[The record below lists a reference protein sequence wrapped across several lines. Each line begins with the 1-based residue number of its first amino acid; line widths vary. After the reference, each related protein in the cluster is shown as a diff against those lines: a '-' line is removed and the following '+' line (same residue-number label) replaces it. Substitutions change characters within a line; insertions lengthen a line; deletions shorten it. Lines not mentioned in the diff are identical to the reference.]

1 MGRTVVA
8 IDWGTSALRAALL
21 GEDGRVI
28 EERQSQRGI
37 LNVPGGAFA
46 EVLQITCND
55 WLQDP
60 DALCLISGMAGSRQ
74 GWREAPYC
82 PCPGSFD
89 NLVARLVWVE
99 ADFTRA
105 RIAIVPGMSCERDGV
120 PDVMRGEEVQIFG
133 ALSLLGGAQQGRFVL
148 PGTHSKWARIE
159 GGRLLAFTT
168 FMTGEFYAL
177 LRTYSILSRTMP
189 ADEPPLDT
197 EAFTRGVA
205 QAHTSGGILS
215 SAFSNRTLA
224 LFQRLR
230 EESLSSYLS
239 GLLIGEELRAQ
250 QVDPAEG
257 MVTVIGSQA
266 LTLRYELALL
276 SLGIPARRIGG
287 EATWRG
293 LWQIAQKLEPI
304 E

>member
-1 MGRTVVA
+1 MARTIVA
-8 IDWGTSALRAALL
+8 VDWGSSSLRAALL
-21 GEDGRVI
+21 GDDGRVI

-37 LNVPGGAFA
+37 LNVPAGAFS

-55 WLQDP
+55 WLIDP
-60 DALCLISGMAGSRQ
+60 DTLCLISGMAGSRQ

-82 PCPGSFD
+82 PCPAGFD
-89 NLVARLVWVE
+89 DLVGRLAWVE

-105 RIAIVPGMSCERDGV
+105 RIAIVPGMSCERDGA

-133 ALSLLGGAQQGRFVL
+133 ALSLLGGAQQGRLVL
-148 PGTHSKWARIE
+148 PGTHSKWARVE
-159 GGRLLAFTT
+159 SGRLLAFST

-189 ADEPPLDT
+189 AEDGPLDT

-205 QAHTSGGILS
+205 QATTSGSILG
-215 SAFSNRTLA
+215 SAFSSRTLA
-224 LFQRLR
+224 LFHRMR
-230 EESLSSYLS
+230 EEALPSYLS

-250 QVDPAEG
+250 GVDAADG
-257 MVTVIGSQA
+257 MITVIGSQA

-276 SLGIPARRIGG
+276 SRGIPARRIGG

-293 LWQIAQKLEPI
+293 LWQVAQRMEQVQ
-304 E
+304 